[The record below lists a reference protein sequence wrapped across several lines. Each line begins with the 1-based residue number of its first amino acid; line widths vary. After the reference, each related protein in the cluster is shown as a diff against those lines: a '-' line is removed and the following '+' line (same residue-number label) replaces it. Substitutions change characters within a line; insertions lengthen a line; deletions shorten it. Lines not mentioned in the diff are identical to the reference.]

1 MDNFSSNIKLKY
13 DSLRYLKIVK
23 VNKIDKTK
31 AINPPSRIKFEKND
45 PDSKDPLR
53 ISTLRWWL
61 LRPKYEFERFSAFK
75 IFFAEFIPFGI
86 MLGIPDWRE

>member
-31 AINPPSRIKFEKND
+31 AINPPSRIKCEKND
-45 PDSKDPLR
+45 ADSNDPL
-53 ISTLRWWL
+53 IVSCSVW
-61 LRPKYEFERFSAFK
+61 
-75 IFFAEFIPFGI
+75 
-86 MLGIPDWRE
+86 